1 MNLVMFWA
9 TILSPIIGTIA
20 IGVALYISHKSS
32 KEAQKQIDAVYN
44 LLDVFVA
51 AQAPTMLE
59 AKRQYE
65 QQLVQL
71 NRLIKEAG
79 ENMKMAIGPFFGR
92 GGAPI
97 DDIET
102 MEEVSKNK
110 KYLESL
116 SKERE
121 EVKSKLDVIN
131 AYLDKVKK

>member
-9 TILSPIIGTIA
+9 TVLSPIIGAIA

-65 QQLVQL
+65 QKLVQL

-79 ENMKMAIGPFFGR
+79 ENMDTAIDPFFGR
-92 GGAPI
+92 GGTPI

-102 MEEVSKNK
+102 MKEVSKHR
-110 KYLESL
+110 KYLDSL
-116 SKERE
+116 LKERE
-121 EVKSKLDVIN
+121 EAKSRLDVIN